1 VDLTSYFELQERNIA
16 ERSVLEQIKV
26 EIAPD
31 DRTGTLEARA
41 NLRADTELDASLR
54 IYERAVAAGR
64 NKVEVAKYTYYLVID
79 GDEYRAWER
88 DPTHTPPVHGHMG
101 SDHRWIPAPEVTVA
115 EALDLAW
122 NEVQLVAKTQKPD

>member
-1 VDLTSYFELQERNIA
+1 MQERNIS
-16 ERSVLEQIKV
+16 ERAVLEQIEV

-41 NLRADTELDASLR
+41 SLRADTELDAYLR

-64 NKVEVAKYTYYLVID
+64 NKVEVAKYSYYLVIG

-88 DPTHTPPVHGHMG
+88 DPTHNPSVHGHMG
-101 SDHRWIPAPEVTVA
+101 SNHKWTLAPEVTVA
-115 EALDLAW
+115 EALELAW
-122 NEVQLVAKTQKPD
+122 NEVQLIAETEEPD